1 MNRIWPIYCSVRAT
15 VASAWRRLTR
25 RVPRASRLGIAARLS
40 IAFSVVAILT
50 VAANQIAE
58 HGSSLIRVMAAAPVV
73 SPPLDDRTAESLPT
87 ALDQFQRAVLARVES
102 TAAPR
107 DKAEAE
113 ASAALDAARVTYLDA
128 LRPTIGDEALR
139 GLEGQ
144 INAHNQLGAQL
155 VRSSDARRRLVNE
168 LDIEFQSLDSRVKAS
183 LDRVWAVFGKV
194 VGRDYWSK
202 PAVRSTNSAATSTTS
217 ATCTATVRPRC
228 APSSCARRLSAPC

>member
-1 MNRIWPIYCSVRAT
+1 MPIGTGFGRSTRSLRAT
-15 VASAWRRLTR
+15 VVASAWRRPTR
-25 RVPRASRLGIAARLS
+25 RIPRASRLGIAARLS

-113 ASAALDAARVTYLDA
+113 RGRRTRRSPGRAIWDA
-128 LRPTIGDEALR
+128 LRPTIGDDVLR

-144 INAHNQLGAQL
+144 VSAHSALGAQL
-155 VRSSDARRRLVNE
+155 VRSSDARRRLPRRARHRASVARQPRE
-168 LDIEFQSLDSRVKAS
+168 VLARPGLGRVRQG
-183 LDRVWAVFGKV
+183 DRS
-194 VGRDYWSK
+194 GRPGRGQPD
-202 PAVRSTNSAATSTTS
+202 AG
-217 ATCTATVRPRC
+217 
-228 APSSCARRLSAPC
+228 

>member
-1 MNRIWPIYCSVRAT
+1 MRAA
-15 VASAWRRLTR
+15 VATAWSRLSR
-25 RVPRASRLGIAARLS
+25 RVPHSSRLGIAARLS

-73 SPPLDDRTAESLPT
+73 SPPLDDRTAELLPI

-113 ASAALDAARVTYLDA
+113 AATALDAAQATYLDA
-128 LRPTIGDEALR
+128 LRPTIGDDLLM

-144 INAHNQLGAQL
+144 VSAHGELGAQL
-155 VRSSDARRRLVNE
+155 VRSS
-168 LDIEFQSLDSRVKAS
+168 SSHS
-183 LDRVWAVFGKV
+183 T
-194 VGRDYWSK
+194 
-202 PAVRSTNSAATSTTS
+202 PA
-217 ATCTATVRPRC
+217 
-228 APSSCARRLSAPC
+228 